1 MARIRDSTTDYFVFV
16 QCLPPSTAYSRKSGK
31 GEGVGRKSLV
41 LSVRRRFVSLYC
53 DYLLSA

>member
-1 MARIRDSTTDYFVFV
+1 VFV
-16 QCLPPSTAYSRKSGK
+16 QCLPPSTAYSHKSRK

-41 LSVRRRFVSLYC
+41 SSVCRRFVSFYC